1 MAAPLD
7 VQGDYQ
13 IRRATLL
20 DLNPIYKLEKSIFP
34 RDAYTRL
41 ELFIQFMLLPRARN
55 FRLVNSEG
63 NIIGFCGAMDNIFPG
78 RPAWIITLGI
88 AKEYQGQGLG
98 RYLLDFGERQLGA
111 KRVRL
116 TVRVSNYPAIS
127 LYESHG
133 YIHRRRLRRYYPGGE
148 DGLEMEKWLD

>member
-1 MAAPLD
+1 MFAPLD
-7 VQGDYQ
+7 ERGAFQ

-20 DLNPIYKLEKSIFP
+20 DLNPIHKLEKSIFP

-41 ELFIQFMLLPRARN
+41 ELFIQFVLLPRARN
-55 FRLVNSEG
+55 FELVNEAG
-63 NIIGFCGAMDNIFPG
+63 KIIGFCGAMDSLFRG

-88 AKEYQGQGLG
+88 ANDYQGQGLG
-98 RYLLDFGERQLGA
+98 RYLLDFSEHQLRA
-111 KRVRL
+111 SRVRL

-133 YIHRRRLRRYYPGGE
+133 YIHRKRLRRYYPGGE
-148 DGLEMEKWLD
+148 DGLEMEKRLD